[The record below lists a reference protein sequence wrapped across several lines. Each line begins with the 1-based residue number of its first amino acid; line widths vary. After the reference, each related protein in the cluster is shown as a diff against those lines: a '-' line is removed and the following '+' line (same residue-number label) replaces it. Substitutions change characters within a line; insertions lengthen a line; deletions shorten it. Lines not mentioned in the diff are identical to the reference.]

1 MADKKQTEADTG
13 ETEAAEADGSSNGA
27 RVGEALT
34 EDAGK
39 SEAVE
44 ADGSNN
50 GARVGEELAEDA
62 GKSEVDGAR
71 VGEELAEDAGKSE
84 AKRLVETDAE
94 GSIGAEFGDE
104 VLEPEPKK
112 KSDDVKDKSS
122 DAYHAKVTAKAG
134 TTAGLITG
142 LIKELRP
149 KQWVKNVL
157 VLAVPFGAGEILD
170 PVVLWHAVVAFIVF
184 SMAASGIYFVND
196 AIDVEA
202 DRQHPTKRNR
212 PIAAGLIPLPI
223 AYAVCVLLLGGSLL
237 ISGLTS
243 MSLFAVMAVYIAVQL
258 GYCFGL
264 KHQPVIDLCIV
275 ASGFLLRAIAGG
287 AAAGLMIT
295 QWFYLIVAFG
305 SLFMV
310 AGKRYAEV
318 KLAMETG
325 AKIRKSLKAYSPSYL
340 RFVWAIAAAITIM
353 SYALWAYDIREFEMS
368 RWGLI
373 SIVPMVVAILRY
385 AVDID
390 KGVAGE
396 PEEVVLKD
404 KVLMVLGLI
413 LAGCLFLAF
422 YL

>member
-1 MADKKQTEADTG
+1 MPDNKQASTDTA
-13 ETEAAEADGSSNGA
+13 EAAEAVDTAEASNA
-27 RVGEALT
+27 SKKAE
-34 EDAGK
+34 
-39 SEAVE
+39 VE
-44 ADGSNN
+44 AD
-50 GARVGEELAEDA
+50 
-62 GKSEVDGAR
+62 
-71 VGEELAEDAGKSE
+71 
-84 AKRLVETDAE
+84 AE
-94 GSIGAEFGDE
+94 GTIGAEFGDE
-104 VLEPEPKK
+104 VLEPEAKK
-112 KSDDVKDKSS
+112 TDDEKDKSS

-134 TTAGLITG
+134 TPAGLATG

-157 VLAVPFGAGEILD
+157 VLAVPFAAGEILD
-170 PVVLWHAVVAFIVF
+170 PAILLDAVIAFVVF

-212 PIAAGLIPLPI
+212 PIAAGLIPVPI
-223 AYAVCVLLLGGSLL
+223 AYVVCVLLLGGSLL

-243 MSLFAVMAVYIAVQL
+243 MQLLAVMALYIAVQL

-287 AAAGLMIT
+287 AAANLVIT

-318 KLAMETG
+318 KLAAETG

-353 SYALWAYDIREFEMS
+353 TYSLWAYDIREFEMS

-373 SIVPMVVAILRY
+373 SIVPMVIAILRY

-404 KVLMVLGLI
+404 KVLMVLGVI

>member
-1 MADKKQTEADTG
+1 MADNENTEVDTG
-13 ETEAAEADGSSNGA
+13 ETDASAEAGGSGGA
-27 RVGEALT
+27 RVGKTSNDGTA
-34 EDAGK
+34 AG
-39 SEAVE
+39 A
-44 ADGSNN
+44 
-50 GARVGEELAEDA
+50 GATG
-62 GKSEVDGAR
+62 GDGAR
-71 VGEELAEDAGKSE
+71 LGDAVTDGSGGAGKAIE
-84 AKRLVETDAE
+84 VETDAE
-94 GSIGAEFGDE
+94 GTIGAEFGDE
-104 VLEPEPKK
+104 VLEPAPT
-112 KSDDVKDKSS
+112 KSDDIKDKSS
-122 DAYHAKVTAKAG
+122 DAYHAKVAAKAG
-134 TTAGLITG
+134 TTAGLLTG
-142 LIKELRP
+142 LVKELRP

-157 VLAVPFGAGEILD
+157 VLAVPFAAGEILD
-170 PVVLWHAVVAFIVF
+170 PDILWHSVVAFIVF

-212 PIAAGLIPLPI
+212 PIAAGLIPVPV
-223 AYAVCVLLLGGSLL
+223 AYAVCVLLLGGSLV
-237 ISGLTS
+237 ISAFTS
-243 MSLFAVMAVYIAVQL
+243 TPLLVVMAVYIGVQL

-287 AAAGLMIT
+287 AAADLVIT

-318 KLAMETG
+318 KLAAETG

-404 KVLMVLGLI
+404 RVLMVLGLV

>member
-1 MADKKQTEADTG
+1 MADKNETGAAVSEESDADKTE
-13 ETEAAEADGSSNGA
+13 EQAAEIA
-27 RVGEALT
+27 E
-34 EDAGK
+34 
-39 SEAVE
+39 VE
-44 ADGSNN
+44 ADG
-50 GARVGEELAEDA
+50 D
-62 GKSEVDGAR
+62 
-71 VGEELAEDAGKSE
+71 
-84 AKRLVETDAE
+84 
-94 GSIGAEFGDE
+94 GSIGSEFVDE
-104 VLEPEPKK
+104 VLEAPV
-112 KSDDVKDKSS
+112 DDEKNKSS
-122 DAYHAKVTAKAG
+122 DAYHAKITAKAG
-134 TTAGLITG
+134 TMSGLVSG
-142 LIKELRP
+142 LVKELRP

-157 VLAVPFGAGEILD
+157 VLAVPFAAGQILV
-170 PVVLWHAVVAFIVF
+170 PSTLMHALIAFIVF
-184 SMAASGIYFVND
+184 SMAASGIYFIND

-212 PIAAGLIPLPI
+212 PIAAGLIPVPV
-223 AYAVCVLLLGGSLL
+223 AYGACVLLLGGSLV
-237 ISGLTS
+237 ISGITGVVSGTGYGLVV
-243 MSLFAVMAVYIAVQL
+243 VMAVYIAVQL

-287 AAAGLMIT
+287 EAAGLVIT

-305 SLFMV
+305 SMFMV

-318 KLAMETG
+318 KLAADTG

-340 RFVWAIAAAITIM
+340 RFVWAVAAAITIM
-353 SYALWAYDIREFEMS
+353 SYALWAYDIREFEQS

-373 SIVPMVVAILRY
+373 STVPMVIAILRY

-404 KVLMVLGLI
+404 RVLMVLGVV

>member
-1 MADKKQTEADTG
+1 MADKKESAAAVSQDGVAGASSSTDVQQDATAPGHDESGAESSAVD
-13 ETEAAEADGSSNGA
+13 AEAQQ
-27 RVGEALT
+27 EF
-34 EDAGK
+34 
-39 SEAVE
+39 
-44 ADGSNN
+44 
-50 GARVGEELAEDA
+50 
-62 GKSEVDGAR
+62 
-71 VGEELAEDAGKSE
+71 
-84 AKRLVETDAE
+84 ETDGE

-104 VLEPEPKK
+104 VLNGSESTETEDPKA
-112 KSDDVKDKSS
+112 SDE
-122 DAYHAKVTAKAG
+122 YHAKVTAKAG
-134 TTAGLITG
+134 TLSGLASG

-157 VLAVPFGAGEILD
+157 VLAAPFAAGQILD
-170 PVVLWHAVVAFIVF
+170 VAVLLDAVVAFITF

-196 AIDVEA
+196 AIDVES
-202 DRQHPTKRNR
+202 DREHPTKRNR
-212 PIAAGLIPLPI
+212 PIAAGLIPVPV
-223 AYAVCVLLLGGSLL
+223 AYAVCALLLIGSLA
-237 ISGLTS
+237 ISAVTHPMLV
-243 MSLFAVMAVYIAVQL
+243 AVMGVYIAVQL

-275 ASGFLLRAIAGG
+275 ASGFLLRSLAGG
-287 AAAGLMIT
+287 AAAGLAIT
-295 QWFYLIVAFG
+295 SWFYLVVSFG

-318 KLAMETG
+318 KLANETG

-340 RFVWAIAAAITIM
+340 RFVWAISAAISIM
-353 SYALWAYDIREFEMS
+353 SFALWAYDIGEYEQS
-368 RWGLI
+368 RWGTLAI
-373 SIVPMVVAILRY
+373 IPMVIAILRY

-404 KVLMVLGLI
+404 KVLMVLGAL